1 MPRDINQQ
9 AINLAA
15 DHVSQDTIQDRA
27 ADHANQE
34 EATTMTG
41 DDTQTIVPDQ
51 TDTNKREE
59 GEDTQTMTSD
69 QTNTNRETPRTTSE
83 E

>member
-9 AINLAA
+9 AINLAV
-15 DHVSQDTIQDRA
+15 DHVSQDMIQDRA

-41 DDTQTIVPDQ
+41 DDTQIIVPDQ

-59 GEDTQTMTSD
+59 GEDTQTIVPD
-69 QTNTNRETPRTTSE
+69 QTNTNRETPRITSE